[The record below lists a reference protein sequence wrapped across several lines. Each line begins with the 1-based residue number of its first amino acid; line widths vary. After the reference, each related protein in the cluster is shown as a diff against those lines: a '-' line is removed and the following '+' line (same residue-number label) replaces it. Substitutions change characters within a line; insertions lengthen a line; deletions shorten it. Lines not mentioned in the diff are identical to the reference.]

1 MSFDI
6 LRRGRVVAGLALL
19 LVTLSAVPVAAQMR
33 SSEDQTMTANDGT
46 AFVVTRAIVRVPESR
61 AGLQPSGA
69 IDLAVVRVRRP
80 GQISGRVHAILAG
93 GPGDSG
99 VQEVLGL
106 ARQGGAKWFA
116 LMDGDIVGVD
126 QRGTGAS
133 RPTLASSVRYNL
145 PLDRPGSSEAWL
157 PLIREASR
165 LEAARLK
172 AEGVDLQAYN
182 TEESADDVEAVRRAF
197 GYGKMVLWG
206 RSYGSHL
213 ALATLRRH
221 PEGVERL
228 ILVSPEG
235 PDHTWKSPAQ
245 IDDVLARIAVRA
257 GAPELME
264 NIRKVLEDLSRA
276 PVSVTITD
284 PATREDRV
292 IVLGKFDVQL
302 AVAQAIG
309 DPRALAGLPAAFRQM
324 ASGNYRTIGQLAY
337 ASRSRMGI
345 QSAMKQAMDLSSGAS
360 EHRRKR
366 IGEEARTA
374 LLGDAM
380 NFPGMGLAD
389 AWRVT
394 PLPAAFRAP
403 VRSSVPVLMIVGDL
417 DVRTPVANA
426 REIAATL
433 PNAQTVVVENAAH
446 QFNLFGSPP
455 LRERLGRF
463 LAGQLGQESTVAL
476 PALPFQK

>member
-6 LRRGRVVAGLALL
+6 LRRGRLVAGLALL
-19 LVTLSAVPVAAQMR
+19 LAALSGVPAAAQMR

-46 AFVVTRAIVRVPESR
+46 AFVVTRAVVRVPESR
-61 AGLQPSGA
+61 AAPQPSGA
-69 IDLAVVRVRRP
+69 IDLAVVRVRRR
-80 GQISGRVHAILAG
+80 GQTSARAHTILAG
-93 GPGDSG
+93 GPGESG
-99 VQEVLGL
+99 VQEVLSL
-106 ARQGGAKWFA
+106 ARQGGAEWFA
-116 LMDGDIVGVD
+116 LMDGDVVGID

-133 RPTLASSVRYNL
+133 HPNLASSVRYNL
-145 PLDRPGSSEAWL
+145 PMDRPGSPEAWL
-157 PLIREASR
+157 PLIRKASR

-172 AEGVDLQAYN
+172 AEGVHLQAYN
-182 TEESADDVEAVRRAF
+182 TEESADDVDAVRCAF

-264 NIRKVLEDLSRA
+264 NIRKVLDDLARA

-284 PATREDRV
+284 PATRQDRV

-302 AVAQAIG
+302 VVAQAIG

-324 ASGNYRTIGQLAY
+324 AAGNYRTIGQLAY
-337 ASRSRMGI
+337 ASRSRMGV

-360 EHRRKR
+360 EVRRRR
-366 IGEEARTA
+366 IGDGARTA

-380 NFPGMGLAD
+380 NFPGLDLAE
-389 AWRVT
+389 AWGIT

-426 REIAATL
+426 REIATTL
-433 PNAQTVVVENAAH
+433 PNAQTVVVKNAAH
-446 QFNLFGSPP
+446 QFSLFGSPT
-455 LRERLGRF
+455 LRELLGRF
-463 LAGQLGQESTVAL
+463 LADQPTQENAVVL